1 MHDNVRYIRW
11 AVVEVTWTQES
22 EDHIARHRV
31 EPHEVHEVL
40 ANRFRRGRGRGGT
53 TVVSG
58 RTHAGRLLLVVLA
71 PTEGGSAAVVTARD
85 LTPTERRLHGRKE
98 PGR

>member
-11 AVVEVTWTQES
+11 AVVEVTWTQEA

-40 ANRFRRGRGRGGT
+40 ANRFRRERGRGGT
-53 TVVSG
+53 TVVLG
-58 RTHAGRLLLVVLA
+58 RTHAGRRLLVVLA
-71 PTEGGSAAVVTARD
+71 PADGGAAAVVTARD
-85 LTPTERRLHGRKE
+85 QTPTERRLHGKKE
-98 PGR
+98 ARR